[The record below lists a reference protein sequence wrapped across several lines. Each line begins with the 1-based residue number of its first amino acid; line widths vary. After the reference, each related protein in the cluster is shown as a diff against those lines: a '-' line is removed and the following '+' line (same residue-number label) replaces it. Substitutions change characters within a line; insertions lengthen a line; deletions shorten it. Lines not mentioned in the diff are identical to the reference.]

1 MNLNELFNIQAK
13 LDERIEK
20 EHGLEGQDLL
30 DKKILALQVE
40 LGELANEQRSWKFWS
55 KDQEP
60 TKKKNVYLECGA
72 CEGSGIDE
80 CKSDEILETVT
91 CEECEGDGDLGI
103 AYTKNPLLEEY
114 VDCLHF
120 ILSIGNDIFVEEH
133 EFSDLHCE
141 DSVTECFLEV
151 FESVNELC
159 NEINFG
165 NSYDSEEKYT
175 FLVEDFIVLGKE
187 LGFTWNQIEQAYLDK
202 NKINHERQ
210 NTGY

>member
-103 AYTKNPLLEEY
+103 AYTKNPLLEER
-114 VDCLHF
+114 
-120 ILSIGNDIFVEEH
+120 SEEH
-133 EFSDLHCE
+133 TSELQSRGHLVCRLLLE
-141 DSVTECFLEV
+141 KTNDSR
-151 FESVNELC
+151 
-159 NEINFG
+159 
-165 NSYDSEEKYT
+165 SY
-175 FLVEDFIVLGKE
+175 
-187 LGFTWNQIEQAYLDK
+187 NQNI
-202 NKINHERQ
+202 
-210 NTGY
+210 